1 MSRHRSPHLGALAL
15 VFTVLK
21 LASLYPVS
29 ALAGTPFPAPTSA
42 PGALAAYFPAHTGA
56 VLACALLQFASAIP
70 LGIFVATAV
79 SRMRFLG
86 VRVAG
91 IEIALFGGWLATFDS
106 IASAAAISALANPAA
121 AHDPALVQA
130 LYAMQFTFGGPG
142 YAVPLGLF
150 LAGLSV
156 PALLLRLLPRW
167 QVWLGLG
174 LAAVGELS
182 WLAMAVPGA
191 LFLIPLLRFPA
202 FVWLI
207 AAGFALPA
215 GAARRA
221 APVLASAQTT

>member
-1 MSRHRSPHLGALAL
+1 VSRHGSPHLGALAL

-29 ALAGTPFPAPTSA
+29 ALAGAAFPAPA
-42 PGALAAYFPAHTGA
+42 VLAAYFPAHTGP
-56 VLACALLQFASAIP
+56 VLACAFLQFASAIP

-86 VRVAG
+86 VRAAG
-91 IEIALFGGWLATFDS
+91 IDIALFGGLLATFDS
-106 IASAAAISALANPAA
+106 IASAAVLSALANPAA
-121 AHDPALVQA
+121 AHAPTLVPA

-156 PALLLRLLPRW
+156 PALFLRLLPKW
-167 QVWLGLG
+167 VVWLGLA
-174 LAAVGELS
+174 LAAVGELG
-182 WLAMAVPGA
+182 WLALAVPGA

-207 AAGFALPA
+207 AAGFALPVGAVRRVAPA
-215 GAARRA
+215 G
-221 APVLASAQTT
+221 PGAQAG